1 MSMFNELLVRAKEQ
15 PSPQQILFLF
25 TATDV
30 TRKSRKQDTQRGTI
44 SPVMMVDKT
53 PDELSNFAHLM
64 QEADGINANWDMVFI
79 ACLSGNGAASPT
91 PEDIEYFL
99 KQMAKDVEGGTNI
112 HRYVVFD
119 RKENPIEISAG

>member
-1 MSMFNELLVRAKEQ
+1 MFDELLIRAKEQ
-15 PSPQQILFLF
+15 PDAQQILFLF
-25 TATDV
+25 TSTDV

-53 PDELSNFAHLM
+53 PEELQSFTELVK
-64 QEADGINANWDMVFI
+64 EADAINSQWDLVFI
-79 ACLSGNGAASPT
+79 ACLSGTGAVP
-91 PEDIEYFL
+91 PKLEDTEYYL

-119 RKENPIEISAG
+119 RQENPIEISAG